1 MFLIKRLLI
10 KKKKNFEVLV
20 AFNILAELMQ
30 TPVVNN
36 QELSMRDSKRD
47 TDVKNSLLDSGRRR
61 VWDDL
66 RE

>member
-10 KKKKNFEVLV
+10 KKKNFEVLV

-36 QELSMRDSKRD
+36 QEVSIRDSKRD

>member
-36 QELSMRDSKRD
+36 QEVSIRDSERD